1 MQKKTRSLM
10 EELNELASKKDK
22 EVALEARAIHI
33 INSAINLFAMIREN
47 FEPEAAYELERR
59 FVNSVRTGDPNKFTR
74 SIRRLKENKETLN
87 KLRIIDGDLKQDDD

>member
-1 MQKKTRSLM
+1 VQKKIRSLM

-22 EVALEARAIHI
+22 EVALEARATHI
-33 INSAINLFAMIREN
+33 INSAINLFLMIREN

-74 SIRRLKENKETLN
+74 SIRRLRENKETLN
-87 KLRIIDGDLKQDDD
+87 KLTIIDGDLKQDDD

>member
-22 EVALEARAIHI
+22 EVALEARATHI
-33 INSAINLFAMIREN
+33 INSAINLFTTIREN

-59 FVNSVRTGDPNKFTR
+59 FVNSVRSGDANKFTR

-87 KLRIIDGDLKQDDD
+87 KLTIIDGDLKQDDD